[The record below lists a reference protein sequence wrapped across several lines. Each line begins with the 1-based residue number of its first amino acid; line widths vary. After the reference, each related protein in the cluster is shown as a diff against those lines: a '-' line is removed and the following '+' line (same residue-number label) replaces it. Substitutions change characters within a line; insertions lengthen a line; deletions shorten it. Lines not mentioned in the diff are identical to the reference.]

1 MIAVI
6 NCSCKWYLFQA
17 KPACGAASPRNKI
30 GPGQVSRGPATQPLI
45 SYVQVI
51 PRGDAHLMALD
62 RLTLTLLHPCI
73 VVYLHPPNL
82 RLPKVLL
89 EARVEVAPPLKK
101 HCFADELEPRCKL
114 E

>member
-1 MIAVI
+1 M
-6 NCSCKWYLFQA
+6 
-17 KPACGAASPRNKI
+17 RRR
-30 GPGQVSRGPATQPLI
+30 VSKKQDWSRPSESGSGDA
-45 SYVQVI
+45 YVQVI